1 MITDSKILK
10 AIFFIQLVSSF
21 LVVVGHFT
29 ADVLDFTSPFWVL
42 ELNQL
47 SRYGTVLLTIVS
59 GYLTAFSF
67 EKKNPTWR
75 QFFTGKVIYIYIP
88 FLLSGVLY
96 HYLLHNGMPHTRAD
110 FINILLGKTGAH
122 LYFIFMICQYYIFAY
137 LFRNLI
143 TKKNIPY
150 LIWLFMIV
158 QYVYINNIHQG
169 WLGLTTRHM
178 LPTWIF
184 TFYLGHMIFW
194 YREAILT
201 YLRKKQAVLILFT
214 GLATLSAAY
223 FVISSKLFV
232 AVHLTF
238 VFACLVTFLVMMVF
252 LLELVDVIKIRF
264 HKGFTYYVYL
274 FHSACLILL
283 NDLLKGHYGDVSWLF
298 LNKWYSLLYLGVVYF
313 CTGLVAILVARL
325 FQNIEALVKNRSK
338 LQREAA

>member
-42 ELNQL
+42 ALNQL

-75 QFFTGKVIYIYIP
+75 QFFTGKLIYIYIP

-96 HYLLHNGMPHTRAD
+96 HYLLHNGMPHTRED

-122 LYFIFMICQYYIFAY
+122 LYFIFMICQYYVFAY
-137 LFRNLI
+137 VFRNWI

-150 LIWLFMIV
+150 LIWVFMIV
-158 QYVYINNIHQG
+158 QYVYINYLHQG

-178 LPTWIF
+178 LPSWIF
-184 TFYLGHMIFW
+184 TFYLGHMIYW
-194 YREAILT
+194 YRESILPL
-201 YLRKKQAVLILFT
+201 LRKKQAVLILFT
-214 GLATLSAAY
+214 GISTSSAAY
-223 FVISSKLFV
+223 FVMSSKLFV
-232 AVHLTF
+232 AVHLVF
-238 VFACLVTFLVMMVF
+238 VFACVVTFLVMMVF

-264 HKGFTYYVYL
+264 HKGLTYYIYL

-283 NDLLKGHYGDVSWLF
+283 NEWVKGQYGDLAWLF
-298 LNKWYSLLYLGVVYF
+298 TNKWYSLLYLAVVYF
-313 CTGLVAILVARL
+313 CTGLFSILVARL
-325 FQNIEALVKNRSK
+325 FQNIEAFVKNRAK
-338 LQREAA
+338 LQQDAA